1 MRTSWILSVASIVA
15 GLAGRGG
22 EARADGCPA
31 GNLLAGRAPW
41 AWQDIR
47 GRKELATDGVK
58 APEGAVWDAPLAVVL
73 DTGSATLTWDL
84 GQVVPLAVAWIQ
96 ADANDSYALWGS
108 LDGRAYT
115 EIGHIGPVD
124 GHGLRARTVG
134 LGGRPVRYL
143 RFGEGDGDSL
153 YSLAE
158 IQVFC
163 QIPTPFPPALPVGN
177 AVPAAGP
184 RDLYTY
190 WNDQS
195 SARWELVLALLGF
208 GLLQWGFILRRQGRP
223 QAHRRLR
230 DRLLA
235 TLGILAAL
243 TYVNFGAFHFGSFI
257 HTHEWVHYYLGSK
270 YFPELGYDRL
280 YDCLSTADAE
290 AGFRRR
296 VERRPTTDLRT
307 NVLQPSADILAHP
320 ERCQRHF
327 TAPRWQAFRADV
339 AFFRDRMNGRSWDA
353 IQLDHGYNA
362 TPVWNALG
370 AFLSNLSPASNTQ
383 LYALALLDPL
393 YLAATFA
400 VVWWAFGWRVLAVAA
415 LVFATSFPSRFYWTG
430 GSFLRWDWL
439 FYTVA
444 SICCLR
450 RDRPLLAGAALA
462 YAAGLRVF
470 PVFLFAGPALALGW
484 HLHQHRRLHPRLAR
498 FFAAAALTGALLF
511 AVSLPASG
519 GIAAYRAFA
528 QNTRKH
534 QDTPLVNNMGLRMVL
549 TWRPAEVGRH
559 LNDARL
565 IDPWSPWK
573 QARLR
578 AWHQVRPLALVL
590 ALALLAV
597 VAIAARRADPWV
609 ALALGLAVVPAA
621 VELTSYYYAFIIG
634 LALLVEQREPVGRW
648 LLFLTAFTQF
658 VAWAPLRGMSHWTD
672 EQYTLMSA
680 ATVATFTALV
690 WIFGRPHDPTEVSSE
705 GPWAES
711 SSPAT
716 GRKKARRTRSSG

>member
-1 MRTSWILSVASIVA
+1 MWLPR
-15 GLAGRGG
+15 LACFLALALGAT
-22 EARADGCPA
+22 ETRAADCPA

-73 DTGSATLTWDL
+73 DTASATLTWDL
-84 GQVVPLAVAWIQ
+84 GQAMPLSVAWIQ
-96 ADANDSYALWGS
+96 ADANDSYAVWGS
-108 LDGRAYT
+108 LDGRQYT

-124 GHGLRARTVG
+124 GHGLRGRALG
-134 LGGRPVRYL
+134 LGGRAVRFL
-143 RFGEGDGDSL
+143 RFGEGDGDGL

-163 QIPTPFPPALPVGN
+163 QIPTPFPPALPVGDAAA
-177 AVPAAGP
+177 AVGP
-184 RDLYTY
+184 RDLYTW
-190 WNDQS
+190 WNDES

-208 GLLQWGFILRRQGRP
+208 GLLHWGFVLRRQGRP
-223 QAHRRLR
+223 EAHRRLR

-235 TLGILAAL
+235 ALGILAAL

-257 HTHEWVHYYLGSK
+257 HTHEWAHYYLGSK

-280 YDCLSTADAE
+280 YDCLSTADVE
-290 AGFRRR
+290 EGLRRR

-307 NVLQPSADILAHP
+307 NLIQPSADILAHP
-320 ERCQRHF
+320 ERCKAHF
-327 TAPRWQAFRADV
+327 APARWQAFRADA
-339 AFFRDRMNGRSWDA
+339 AFFRARMGGRYWDA

-370 AFLSNLSPASNTQ
+370 GFLANLSPAGNAQ
-383 LYALALLDPL
+383 LHALALLDPL
-393 YLAATFA
+393 YLAATLA
-400 VVWWAFGWRVLAVAA
+400 VVWWAYGWRVLAVAA
-415 LVFATSFPSRFYWTG
+415 LVFATNFPSRFYWTG

-450 RDRPLLAGAALA
+450 RDRPALAGAALA
-462 YAAGLRVF
+462 YAVGLRVF
-470 PVFLFAGPALALGW
+470 PVFLFAGPACALGW
-484 HLHQHRRLHPRLAR
+484 HWYRQRRFDPRLAR
-498 FFAAAALTGALLF
+498 FFAAAGLAGALLF

-519 GIAAYRAFA
+519 GLAAYRAFA
-528 QNTRKH
+528 QNTAKH
-534 QDTPLVNNMGLRMVL
+534 QDTPLVNNMGLQMVL

-559 LNDARL
+559 LNDRRL
-565 IDPWSPWK
+565 LDSWAPWK

-578 AWHQVRPLALVL
+578 AWRQVRPLAAVL
-590 ALALLAV
+590 ALALLALL
-597 VAIAARRADPWV
+597 AAAARGADPWV
-609 ALALGLAVVPAA
+609 TLALGLALIPAG
-621 VELTSYYYAFIIG
+621 VELTSYYYAFILG
-634 LALLVEQREPVGRW
+634 LALLADQHEPVGRW

-680 ATVATFTALV
+680 ATLAVFTAIV
-690 WIFGRPHDPTEVSSE
+690 WTFARKALPPIVSTIEGEPRLSTRP
-705 GPWAES
+705 
-711 SSPAT
+711 
-716 GRKKARRTRSSG
+716 